1 MREKAEGGDWEARK
15 ELNTAWGIRRL
26 LAMNSRMSKSS
37 AAGSGGMV
45 MGTMPTVMPTP
56 ICETTMQ
63 CCWADKPNCIA
74 VISEKTALKITFTTW
89 CGLQKSN

>member
-1 MREKAEGGDWEARK
+1 VREKAEGGDWEAMK

-56 ICETTMQ
+56 ICETTRQ
-63 CCWADKPNCIA
+63 CCWGWAA
-74 VISEKTALKITFTTW
+74 GLISPIV
-89 CGLQKSN
+89 LQLLVKKQL

>member
-1 MREKAEGGDWEARK
+1 MREKAEGGDWEAMK

-56 ICETTMQ
+56 ICETTRQ
-63 CCWADKPNCIA
+63 CWGWAAGLISPA
-74 VISEKTALKITFTTW
+74 V
-89 CGLQKSN
+89 LQILVKKQH